1 MRVPGVLVE
10 IPWIIRDRAVEYTEA
25 AYKNG
30 RLSDGE
36 LTNRFE
42 RLIALAH
49 TPKGMPAVEAVAVSS
64 ATTGLAA
71 VFQVLAAR
79 LRAND
84 PTYVPG
90 VSSVIVPTNT
100 FVASAA
106 APLAAGFRVTLADS
120 CPVTGNLTKNA
131 LAEVV
136 AKDPAAKAVVYV
148 PIGGSLSPEIEQ
160 VRDFCVGSGL
170 DLIID
175 AAHAHGCSINNRFPP
190 DFARAAVYSYY
201 ATKVLTCGEG
211 GMVLTRDAE
220 LARAVQQIRNHG
232 KSYADPTRVTS
243 VGTNYRMSE
252 AQAALGL
259 AYAEEWPSVLA
270 ERTRVWRNYLY
281 YLKRLSDAEIYPVI
295 PSAFSTANHY
305 KITVR
310 LPPAVPKEA
319 FIAALENASF
329 VGTAGG
335 TFDVP
340 LHEQPALKGH
350 PLVTAASDMAGAD
363 EWRRRHVCL
372 PIYLSMREEQVAHV
386 CESVITT
393 VKKLTTERK

>member
-175 AAHAHGCSINNRFPP
+175 AAHA
-190 DFARAAVYSYY
+190 
-201 ATKVLTCGEG
+201 
-211 GMVLTRDAE
+211 
-220 LARAVQQIRNHG
+220 RAVQQIRTPG